1 MAIALER
8 LKREK
13 AINRAFVLDI
23 DLHFGDGTVNIF
35 RKKDYVTIFNVSSHN
50 RETYL
55 KAVEQG
61 LKEQQSDIIG
71 ISAGF
76 DNHKDDWG
84 GLLETQDYTTIGE
97 MVRETCETK
106 RCGCFAILEGGYNHQ
121 VLGHNV
127 AALLQ
132 GMA

>member
-1 MAIALER
+1 MS
-8 LKREK
+8 
-13 AINRAFVLDI
+13 
-23 DLHFGDGTVNIF
+23 
-35 RKKDYVTIFNVSSHN
+35 IFNVSSNN
-50 RETYL
+50 RESYL
-55 KAVEQG
+55 KEIARELG
-61 LKEQQSDIIG
+61 EQQSEIIG

-97 MVRETCETK
+97 MVRETCENK

-127 AALLQ
+127 QALLQ
-132 GMA
+132 GMAGK